1 MDSSFDYNSPS
12 VPDTAVADVV
22 KAIVNNGKLP
32 PLTDEE
38 KTQRCIDNQIHLAQ
52 CRERDEERRAEYLE
66 HQALEAAAVEHER
79 RVTAAA
85 AREKARQDYIARQER
100 QRDQQI
106 SQLHYRAR
114 QAELW
119 QSNVDAAAY
128 NNVQQ
133 RYRQTLMGELDAMIN
148 PPQPPEPV
156 EVIEPDPLGSPNF
169 FDDDYNANYYADKF
183 AGKFKR

>member
-1 MDSSFDYNSPS
+1 MFDYDSPS

-22 KAIVNNGKLP
+22 SAIINNGKLP

-38 KTQRCIDNQIHLAQ
+38 KAQRRIDNQIYLAQ

-79 RVTAAA
+79 RVAAAAA

-106 SQLHYRAR
+106 SDLHFKAR
-114 QAELW
+114 QSELW
-119 QSNVDAAAY
+119 QQNVDRAAY
-128 NNVQQ
+128 NAVQQ
-133 RYRQTLMGELDAMIN
+133 RYRHTLMGELDAMTN
-148 PPQPPEPV
+148 PPQPPEPA
-156 EVIEPDPLGSPNF
+156 EVIERDPLGSANF
-169 FDDDYNANYYADKF
+169 FDDDYNPNYYADKF